1 MLAFFFFKYWQH
13 EVHYLRFGRLFSEET
28 DLYYSNIITILSIP
42 SRKHCK
48 SNILCARVKKKSAQ
62 GENNT
67 KLLGGTPA
75 SLLFSTVVLEWHLNI
90 CTIPSRR
97 QPWAKYPLQVS
108 NRVPKWGSA

>member
-48 SNILCARVKKKSAQ
+48 SNILCARVKKKKVLK
-62 GENNT
+62 EKTTLNYWVE
-67 KLLGGTPA
+67 LLLA
-75 SLLFSTVVLEWHLNI
+75 YFFQQWF
-90 CTIPSRR
+90 
-97 QPWAKYPLQVS
+97 
-108 NRVPKWGSA
+108 